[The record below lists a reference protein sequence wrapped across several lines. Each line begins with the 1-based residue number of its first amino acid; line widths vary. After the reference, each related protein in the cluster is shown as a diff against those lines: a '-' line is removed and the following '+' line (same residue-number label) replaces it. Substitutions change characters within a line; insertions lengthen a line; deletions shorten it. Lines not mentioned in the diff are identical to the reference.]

1 MGFQSND
8 GQDRRVRLINA
19 TSVTMSY
26 SCASNPDAWLYD
38 FRASFADGDTL
49 ERYRVNVCQIT
60 GYRYTAG

>member
-26 SCASNPDAWLYD
+26 SCASNSDAWLYD
-38 FRASFADGDTL
+38 FRASIADGDTL
-49 ERYRVNVCQIT
+49 ERYR
-60 GYRYTAG
+60 YTAG